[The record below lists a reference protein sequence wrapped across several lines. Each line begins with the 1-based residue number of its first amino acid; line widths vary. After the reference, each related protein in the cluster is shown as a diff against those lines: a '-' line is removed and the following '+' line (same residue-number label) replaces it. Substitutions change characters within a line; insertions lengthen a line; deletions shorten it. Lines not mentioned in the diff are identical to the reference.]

1 MTRTTPR
8 AAPSV
13 IARHGRLRAS
23 GTLVGLLKLVG
34 ASLVVVLVSGLAV
47 AGLTVQQLQSS
58 ITSVALEGEDE
69 APPPAIG
76 AAEGGFN
83 VLIVGSDECEAEGGC
98 RDRQGRLNDVNILV
112 HVSEDHSNATAVSF
126 PRDLVVPIPA
136 CQREDGEGRLPS
148 MSAQPINVAL
158 SHGGLNCV
166 VRTVEELTGLE
177 IPYAAMTTFTGVVYM
192 SSAVGGVTVCTT
204 GPMVDRLSGINL
216 PTAGEWTLVGHD
228 ALAFLRSRHG
238 VGDGSDLGRIS
249 SQQVFLSALARKVT
263 SEGVLDDPTTIYR
276 LANAATQNMTLSNS
290 MTNVT
295 TLVSMASVFR
305 NMSLDRI
312 TFVQYPSTTGVG
324 GVYEGKVAPIKSV
337 AEELME
343 KLQNDEPI
351 IPSETGRGSVETE
364 PEAPTDPGTPEV
376 PADPATPTD
385 PVTPADPATPTDP
398 ATPAAPEAIKGLLGQ
413 SAAQNTC
420 AKVNRH

>member
-8 AAPSV
+8 TAPSV
-13 IARHGRLRAS
+13 IARHGRLRTS
-23 GTLVGLLKLVG
+23 RTLVGLLKLVG

-58 ITSVALEGEDE
+58 ITSVALEGEAD

-76 AAEGGFN
+76 EAEGGFN

-136 CQREDGEGRLPS
+136 CQREDGEGRLPA

-192 SSAVGGVTVCTT
+192 SSAVGGVTICTT

-216 PTAGEWTLVGHD
+216 PTAGEHTLLGHD

-263 SEGVLDDPTTIYR
+263 SEGVLDDAATIYR
-276 LANAATQNMTLSNS
+276 LATAATQNMTLSNS

-343 KLQNDEPI
+343 KLQNDEPV
-351 IPSETGRGSVETE
+351 IPAETGRGSVDAEPTE
-364 PEAPTDPGTPEV
+364 PVEPVAPSDPATPEV
-376 PADPATPTD
+376 PVDPSA
-385 PVTPADPATPTDP
+385 PADPA
-398 ATPAAPEAIKGLLGQ
+398 APVEPEPIEGLLGQ